1 MRRTVAI
8 GIAWGVVSAAAA
20 AQGRPGRCQLKFVG
34 PDPSEK
40 LMIESVEFRGNT
52 QLDEARQ
59 AEIVRKVKPEE
70 FDDMESLIAEVDV
83 EIQSDLQERGFF
95 EAYDKVTATPVSRE
109 KQDRYRVVAEIT
121 AGEIFRAGAIQMVN
135 ARGKDLP
142 LGVAPSTLRELF
154 SLHEGDLF
162 NASVVREGL
171 EKMTREY
178 GEQGYID
185 ATIDPEYEVNRT
197 NHTIALRLSID
208 EQVPYRIGSANA
220 LGVDSEMK
228 KEIQSALKSGDV
240 FKSQAFNAFLNE
252 FLRKH
257 GDALPPEVSYRD
269 VKIDRNVRGRT
280 LFIQIDFR
288 SCEQIPK

>member
-20 AQGRPGRCQLKFVG
+20 AQGRPERCQLKFVG

-59 AEIVRKVKPEE
+59 AEIVRRVKPEE
-70 FDDMESLIAEVDV
+70 FDDIESLIAEVDV
-83 EIQSDLQERGFF
+83 EIQSDLHERGFF

-142 LGVAPSTLRELF
+142 LGIAPSTLRELF

-162 NASVVREGL
+162 D
-171 EKMTREY
+171 T
-178 GEQGYID
+178 
-185 ATIDPEYEVNRT
+185 
-197 NHTIALRLSID
+197 
-208 EQVPYRIGSANA
+208 SA
-220 LGVDSEMK
+220 
-228 KEIQSALKSGDV
+228 
-240 FKSQAFNAFLNE
+240 
-252 FLRKH
+252 
-257 GDALPPEVSYRD
+257 
-269 VKIDRNVRGRT
+269 
-280 LFIQIDFR
+280 
-288 SCEQIPK
+288 